1 VLAHAADLAPERFRT
16 GVAADAERL
25 RLNRRL
31 VTLDLALPTVAA
43 EPPAPQPAELF
54 RLLEEMEMRGTLAEA
69 RRRYTQPEL
78 F

>member
-1 VLAHAADLAPERFRT
+1 M
-16 GVAADAERL
+16 VAAVDRL

-31 VTLDLALPTVAA
+31 VTLNLALPVVEAV
-43 EPPAPQPAELF
+43 PPPPQPAELF

-69 RRRYTQPEL
+69 RRRYAQPEL